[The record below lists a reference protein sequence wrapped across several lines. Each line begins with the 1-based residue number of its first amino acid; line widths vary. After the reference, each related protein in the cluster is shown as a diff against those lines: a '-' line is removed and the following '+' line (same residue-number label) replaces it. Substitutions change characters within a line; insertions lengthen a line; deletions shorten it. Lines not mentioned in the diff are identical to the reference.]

1 MNIKYKLP
9 NHAYRWLLTYLIL
22 HLLIRLLFSQ
32 TLQLDDAEQIRQAQD
47 ILLGYP
53 IPQPPLY
60 SWLSWGIFKI
70 FGTGLFA
77 ITLLKYILITLTFW
91 VTWSVSGQLFQH
103 SQTRYLATFSYLLMP
118 SFAWHMHQGF
128 THTILLGLGIIISL
142 HALLSLKN
150 NPTIKNYLYFGFA
163 LGVGLMGKYSF
174 LLFMFPLLI
183 STFSITSF
191 RKIVFDRKI
200 LLSIGIFALILGPHV
215 YWLTQHY
222 QEIFISIDQK
232 LKITSDNL
240 LVSRIKSAGKFVGT
254 AIAFV
259 MPFAAVLT
267 ISAWR
272 RLLNIDKHLKK
283 NDHFILLNRFFLVVI
298 ISVMVLTI
306 FVSMPNFKMRWFHP
320 LMMIFPLWMLAR
332 IERKEL
338 LSNTIMRWFTNI
350 TIGFTVLILSTR
362 IAQVTIGPDLG
373 TYGRLNIPIIETIE
387 KLPTHL
393 IKHSILITKDRF
405 IGSHLLSHYQQ
416 RSIVIEGSLLREEK
430 ARTATQCLWL
440 WDDNRSD
447 TAPSVNNIIESGE
460 LVTMVANT
468 KYTLF
473 YALTLKQ
480 ECD

>member
-1 MNIKYKLP
+1 
-9 NHAYRWLLTYLIL
+9 
-22 HLLIRLLFSQ
+22 
-32 TLQLDDAEQIRQAQD
+32 
-47 ILLGYP
+47 
-53 IPQPPLY
+53 
-60 SWLSWGIFKI
+60 
-70 FGTGLFA
+70 
-77 ITLLKYILITLTFW
+77 
-91 VTWSVSGQLFQH
+91 
-103 SQTRYLATFSYLLMP
+103 
-118 SFAWHMHQGF
+118 
-128 THTILLGLGIIISL
+128 
-142 HALLSLKN
+142 
-150 NPTIKNYLYFGFA
+150 
-163 LGVGLMGKYSF
+163 
-174 LLFMFPLLI
+174 
-183 STFSITSF
+183 
-191 RKIVFDRKI
+191 
-200 LLSIGIFALILGPHV
+200 
-215 YWLTQHY
+215 
-222 QEIFISIDQK
+222 
-232 LKITSDNL
+232 
-240 LVSRIKSAGKFVGT
+240 
-254 AIAFV
+254 
-259 MPFAAVLT
+259 
-267 ISAWR
+267 
-272 RLLNIDKHLKK
+272 
-283 NDHFILLNRFFLVVI
+283 
-298 ISVMVLTI
+298 MVLTI

-393 IKHSILITKDRF
+393 INHSILITKDRF